1 MIAVWIVKK
10 RVLYNGMKTDLNVTG
25 FTAVRPYMQY
35 VIHNV
40 YFRKADESYNVPP
53 LFRSFLLALRTLFIK
68 MEG

>member
-35 VIHNV
+35 VRNRVTHITG
-40 YFRKADESYNVPP
+40 RASYDILMKNYKVK
-53 LFRSFLLALRTLFIK
+53 I
-68 MEG
+68 